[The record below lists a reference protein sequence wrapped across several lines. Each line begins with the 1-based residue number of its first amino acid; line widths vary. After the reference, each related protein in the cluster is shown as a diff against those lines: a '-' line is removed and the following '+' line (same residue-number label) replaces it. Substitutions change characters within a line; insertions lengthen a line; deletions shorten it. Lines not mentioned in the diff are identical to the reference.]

1 MARVRNNQGHRNKVA
16 NVFIRPYIEQENTQ
30 EREAYLQARETVKP
44 LQDKTWKLAEQIVR
58 RHYTHEDVEKA
69 WYLQTKF
76 PNVDTI
82 AKDSC
87 FHFGYMQNKD
97 GVETERDGR
106 FVDENRHNE
115 DEDKEDKYVT
125 KHFDFRLDGNL
136 NGNETSREND
146 FAYAYFRDE
155 LKGKVNKGEKCN
167 PDINIEQHWGKGDGE
182 ANASNPHWTQVDH
195 ANERELGLSGGRD
208 NQTSYAREW
217 NNDYQLDLIGREYCR
232 DRQIGCDQKEFA
244 ILMTWQTAKQKLIQ
258 CHTTWIE
265 TILEQMKVIK
275 AGLRDHV
282 YLEQSIDMC
291 KKMKLIISET
301 DILATTSKGLVV
313 SNADII
319 NHLATLKNKTQSREQ
334 KILARQIY
342 DQQQSK

>member
-195 ANERELGLSGGRD
+195 ANERELGLSGGKE
-208 NQTSYAREW
+208 NQTCYAKQW